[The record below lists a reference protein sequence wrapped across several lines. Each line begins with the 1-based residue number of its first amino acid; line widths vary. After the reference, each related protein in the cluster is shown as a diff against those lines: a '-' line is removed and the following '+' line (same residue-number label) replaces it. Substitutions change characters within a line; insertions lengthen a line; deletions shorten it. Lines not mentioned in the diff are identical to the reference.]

1 MLNDIIVDAAIQ
13 FQPDN
18 RDVPDLDLDHIA
30 RHTQVL
36 SKLLRLH
43 SKAQTESERSMFRRS
58 IEAIQQSLYPW
69 VTASKHGHEGYATF
83 FDLIN
88 SYTQDVGLVISVG
101 QDAGFR
107 WAVHQIVILRAVLRS
122 TIPIE
127 VFYCGEQ
134 DLSREHREFIQEIDN
149 TYATS
154 TGSITLVDIN
164 ERFPDPDGVLGLPG
178 GWALRPFAMLASSFK
193 KVILSDAD
201 TIFLQDP
208 RVLLNEPTFQE
219 YGSIFWHDR
228 ILEIAKD
235 DIYDWADEMIAKSK
249 VKNLDRI
256 KEENPGWFS
265 RSTWYELER
274 YVHSFSK
281 LMQWRTYCG

>member
-1 MLNDIIVDAAIQ
+1 VQ

-18 RDVPDLDLDHIA
+18 ERVKDLDLDHIA

-36 SKLLRLH
+36 NKLLHLH
-43 SKAQTESERSMFRRS
+43 PKAQTESERSAFQRS

-69 VTASKHGHEGYATF
+69 VTASKHGHEGYATLS
-83 FDLIN
+83 DLIN

-101 QDAGFR
+101 KDAGFR
-107 WAVHQIVILRAVLRS
+107 WAVHQIVMLRAVLRS

-127 VFYCGEQ
+127 VFYCGDE
-134 DLSREHREFIQEIDN
+134 DLTQEHREFIQEIDN
-149 TYATS
+149 TYAI
-154 TGSITLVDIN
+154 GGRSISLVDIN
-164 ERFPDPDGVLGLPG
+164 DHFPDPDGVLGLPG

-208 RVLLNEPTFQE
+208 RLLLKEPTFEQ

-235 DIYDWADEMIAKSK
+235 EIYDWADEMIAKSK
-249 VKNLDRI
+249 VQNLERI
-256 KEENPGWFS
+256 KAENPGWFT

-274 YVHSFSK
+274 YIHTF
-281 LMQWRTYCG
+281 QG